1 MAKIDLNE
9 AIADAKQLRKTAEAN
24 AKIAIAET
32 FQPTLQRMIS
42 TKIAEEEGDDEEL
55 DIDIEIAPEEA
66 EPAAEPVGMGS
77 FEPSEEGGEEPPVE
91 DEPDPELESLM
102 RELEGSDDEFELGE
116 ADEFGDMEEGEEE
129 SWSDPIAEEEDEYD
143 PENEYGLTE
152 AEWHAVSRL
161 AEEEG
166 LGDID
171 GSETDDGGDVF
182 TASVPS
188 SNMNTE
194 VRKLRS
200 EVAKLKGELNKAY
213 RAVTEQKT
221 VINQVNLLNAK
232 LMYAQKAAR
241 FGKLSEDQS
250 VKVLKAIDRAKSV
263 REVKLVYTSVLEAL
277 NRGDKKRSVTENYA
291 SKPIKQ
297 VGRKTSLNENSQV
310 VAWQRLA
317 GILPPA
323 DY

>member
-42 TKIAEEEGDDEEL
+42 TKIAEEEGDDDEL
-55 DIDIEIAPEEA
+55 DIDIEIAPEPSGPVE
-66 EPAAEPVGMGS
+66 AEPVGMGS
-77 FEPSEEGGEEPPVE
+77 FEPSEEGGEELPAE
-91 DEPDPELESLM
+91 DDPELESLM
-102 RELEGSDDEFELGE
+102 RELEGSDEELDIDDGL
-116 ADEFGDMEEGEEE
+116 GEGEEE
-129 SWSDPIAEEEDEYD
+129 SWSEPIDEEDDSYD
-143 PENEYGLTE
+143 EDNEYGLTE
-152 AEWHAVSRL
+152 AEWNAVSRL
-161 AEEEG
+161 VEEEG

-171 GSETDDGGDVF
+171 GPETEDGATY

-188 SNMNTE
+188 TSLNTE

-200 EVAKLKGELNKAY
+200 EVSKLKGELNKAY
-213 RAVTEQKT
+213 RVVTEQKT

-250 VKVLKAIDRAKSV
+250 VKVLKAIDRAKTV

-277 NRGDKKRSVTENYA
+277 NRGETKRSVNENYA

>member
-1 MAKIDLNE
+1 MATLNLNE
-9 AIADAKQLRKTAEAN
+9 AIADARQLRKTAEAN

-42 TKIAEEEGDDEEL
+42 TKIAEEEGDEDGF
-55 DIDIEIAPEEA
+55 DIDIEIEPEAPEAAPE
-66 EPAAEPVGMGS
+66 AEPVGMGS
-77 FEPSEEGGEEPPVE
+77 FEPSDDGGGEELPAEEEEPV
-91 DEPDPELESLM
+91 DAELESLM
-102 RELEGSDDEFELGE
+102 RELEGGDEPVDFE
-116 ADEFGDMEEGEEE
+116 ADLEEGEEE
-129 SWSDPIAEEEDEYD
+129 SWSDPIDEEDEYD
-143 PENEYGLTE
+143 PDNEYGLTE
-152 AEWHAVSRL
+152 AEWNAVSRL
-161 AEEEG
+161 VEEEG

-171 GSETDDGGDVF
+171 GPETDDGGDVY

-188 SNMNTE
+188 TSLNTE

-213 RAVTEQKT
+213 RVVTEQKT

-250 VKVLKAIDRAKSV
+250 VKVLKAIDRAKTV

-277 NRGDKKRSVTENYA
+277 NRGDKKRNVNESYA

>member
-66 EPAAEPVGMGS
+66 EPTAEPVGMGS

-91 DEPDPELESLM
+91 DEPLDPELESLM
-102 RELEGSDDEFELGE
+102 RELEGSDEEL
-116 ADEFGDMEEGEEE
+116 DLGDDLGEGEEE
-129 SWSDPIAEEEDEYD
+129 SWSDPIEEEDDEYD
-143 PENEYGLTE
+143 PNNEYGLTE
-152 AEWHAVSRL
+152 AEWNAVSSL
-161 AEEEG
+161 VEEEG

-171 GSETDDGGDVF
+171 GPETDDGGDVF

-188 SNMNTE
+188 TNMNTE

-200 EVAKLKGELNKAY
+200 EVSKLKTELNKAY
-213 RAVTEQKT
+213 RAVTEQKS

-250 VKVLKAIDRAKSV
+250 VRVLKAIDRAKTV
-263 REVKLVYTSVLEAL
+263 REVKLVYTSVLDAM
-277 NRGDKKRSVTENYA
+277 NRGETKRSVTENYA